1 MAMHTQPPGGPKQKG
16 TSSPTPATICG
27 HCGNDIGE
35 GATGLLTRLRT
46 PGLPMRSQEGLRSGN
61 WLQLG
66 ALFLLSS
73 MASSSRGGLGMGR
86 FYKQGSRSVW
96 VTQEAG

>member
-66 ALFLLSS
+66 ALEWNSQKGYNSHPTLH
-73 MASSSRGGLGMGR
+73 GVC
-86 FYKQGSRSVW
+86 K
-96 VTQEAG
+96 